1 MTGPL
6 TAGDREHFWAQTQE
20 FFDDVDREDSGAGLA
35 AHPDD
40 PGALVDHPD
49 VNDTPPTGDPG
60 EQPPIRLPKP
70 GGQSSSSQPPRNG
83 GDTAHTGHNGC
94 ETSEESRCSAV
105 ELAPADVYSAEP
117 PQRSGGDDGRND
129 VHTDADPAA
138 PPAPDA
144 PEVPTAQPTSA
155 ELALTDTKETE
166 TKPPAAAR
174 YNKKIAAGFVAATA
188 LAALVAS
195 GALMVMRTEP
205 HVAETDHTAGLTTQI
220 SVVAAPTTTAGAG
233 DRDAAI
239 PYTATSVGCL
249 PGSTAA
255 QAAASPDPT
264 QAWVCVTGGNAGQ
277 YVVLNLGRSMLINAV
292 SLTPGWVGTD
302 TSGADQWHQHRVA
315 TRVQWSFND
324 SPPTV
329 IAQDTGSVHGEATKA
344 LPERGVLAS
353 RVILLI
359 QETARAP
366 ADAAPT
372 TSPAPTSSGLFDDI
386 LGPPATEPP
395 PPGSAGAMPGVTGDQ
410 ARTDPADNSFAI
422 SSIKIFGHPP
432 Q

>member
-20 FFDDVDREDSGAGLA
+20 FLDDVDREDSAGLA

-40 PGALVDHPD
+40 PGAVVDRPD
-49 VNDTPPTGDPG
+49 VNDTPPTVDPG

-83 GDTAHTGHNGC
+83 GDAAHSGHEGV
-94 ETSEESRCSAV
+94 SEEHLCGA
-105 ELAPADVYSAEP
+105 EYFAAADVYSAEP
-117 PQRSGGDDGRND
+117 APRSGADEGRHD

-138 PPAPDA
+138 PPAPDP
-144 PEVPTAQPTSA
+144 PEVPQLASG
-155 ELALTDTKETE
+155 ELALTDTKETD
-166 TKPPAAAR
+166 TKPAAAAR
-174 YNKKIAAGFVAATA
+174 YNKKIAAGFIAATA

-195 GALMVMRTEP
+195 GALMGMRTEP
-205 HVAETDHTAGLTTQI
+205 HVAETDHTGGSTTQI

-329 IAQDTGSVHGEATKA
+329 IAQETGSVHGEAAKA

-372 TSPAPTSSGLFDDI
+372 TRPAPTSSGLVGDI

-395 PPGSAGAMPGVTGDQ
+395 PPGSTGAMPGVTGDP